1 LPYPREESPA
11 RPVLSRDDY
20 TKLQAV
26 AEQVHEYFG
35 LALVLAH
42 ETGHRI
48 SSIRQLRWSDI
59 DFDKGSIRGGAP
71 RRTRLASSTNPQPPR
86 RR

>member
-1 LPYPREESPA
+1 MLA
-11 RPVLSRDDY
+11 IADH
-20 TKLQAV
+20 
-26 AEQVHEYFG
+26 VHTHFP

-59 DFDKGSIRGGAP
+59 DFENGSIR
-71 RRTRLASSTNPQPPR
+71 
-86 RR
+86 